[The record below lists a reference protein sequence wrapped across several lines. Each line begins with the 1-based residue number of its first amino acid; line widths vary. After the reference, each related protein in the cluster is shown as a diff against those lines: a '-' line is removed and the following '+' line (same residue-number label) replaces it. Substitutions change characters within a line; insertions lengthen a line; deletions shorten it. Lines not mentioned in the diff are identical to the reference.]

1 MFAVGEP
8 SRLIDVRRLVCQAAD
23 CQIGT
28 TLTLER
34 RSIVLNNMKQ
44 STDQTVTLVTRTL
57 DILETLARSGTAV
70 TLTDLAAATSTP
82 KATLHRVLRTL
93 QTRGYVSQE
102 GEAGRYAAGIRCFEL
117 GSMWAQNLDV
127 RSIAAPYL
135 AVLNAETKETV
146 HLGVYEQ
153 GDVVYIDRLESPQQ
167 VIAKSY
173 VGRRCPATSVSTGR
187 VLLAYSANAEI
198 TRVLAEPLPVYTDRS
213 ITDPGE
219 LFDMLAKIRV
229 DGFGVNHCSYRD
241 EVCGIAA
248 AVRDHTGRVVAAVGL
263 CMPEHRFGPE
273 RMEFLRDATIQA
285 AVEISSA
292 LGGPKTLVTASP
304 AASYVR

>member
-1 MFAVGEP
+1 
-8 SRLIDVRRLVCQAAD
+8 
-23 CQIGT
+23 
-28 TLTLER
+28 
-34 RSIVLNNMKQ
+34 MKQ

-57 DILETLARSGTAV
+57 DVLETLARSGSAV
-70 TLTDLAAATSTP
+70 TLAELTDATSMP

-93 QTRGYVSQE
+93 QSRGYVSQE

-127 RSIAAPYL
+127 RAVAAPYL
-135 AVLNAETKETV
+135 AVLNVETKETV
-146 HLGVYEQ
+146 HLGVYEH

-173 VGRRCPATSVSTGR
+173 VGRRCPATCVATGR
-187 VLLAYSANAEI
+187 VLLAYSENAEI
-198 TRVLAEPLPVYTDRS
+198 TRVLEEPLPQYTDRS

-219 LFDMLAKIRV
+219 LADILAKVRV
-229 DGFGVNHCSYRD
+229 DGFGVNHGGYRN
-241 EVCGIAA
+241 EVGGIAA

-263 CMPEHRFGPE
+263 CLPEHRFGPE
-273 RMEFLRDATIQA
+273 RIEFLRDATIQA

-292 LGGPKTLVTASP
+292 LGGPKTLVTAS
-304 AASYVR
+304 AGADHVR